1 MTITAYEQR
10 LLYCMLYCMLCLTQ
24 AERLELLRRLGI
36 NIEIPEL
43 ERK

>member
-10 LLYCMLYCMLCLTQ
+10 LLYCMLCLTQ
-24 AERLELLRRLGI
+24 EERMELLRQLGI

-43 ERK
+43 EIQTP